1 MEKNYFYGDIYDS
14 PECNL
19 VSDIIESCV
28 LDDDI
33 IESCVLD
40 DIISEID
47 ECFEIMW
54 YISNGDAS
62 SARCCYTQ
70 DIP

>member
-19 VSDIIESCV
+19 VS
-28 LDDDI
+28 DI

>member
-19 VSDIIESCV
+19 VSDIV
-28 LDDDI
+28 
-33 IESCVLD
+33 ESCVLD

-54 YISNGDAS
+54 YISNGDVPS
-62 SARCCYTQ
+62 TQCCYTQ

>member
-19 VSDIIESCV
+19 VS
-28 LDDDI
+28 DI

-62 SARCCYTQ
+62 SARCCYAQ

>member
-1 MEKNYFYGDIYDS
+1 MEKNYYCGDIYDS

-19 VSDIIESCV
+19 IS
-28 LDDDI
+28 DI

-54 YISNGDAS
+54 YISNGDMPS
-62 SARCCYTQ
+62 T
-70 DIP
+70 

>member
-1 MEKNYFYGDIYDS
+1 MEKNYFCGDIYDS

-19 VSDIIESCV
+19 IS
-28 LDDDI
+28 DI

-54 YISNGDAS
+54 HISNGDEPS
-62 SARCCYTQ
+62 T
-70 DIP
+70 